1 MVTRQIT
8 LFWPNLRKC
17 LILLIIFGYA
27 AFEWSRGRG
36 FEKGTSHLRGSQQK
50 NADRGKGPYKPTL
63 LLGFNYV
70 YIQRKTR

>member
-1 MVTRQIT
+1 MSTFSAKPADVVHEW
-8 LFWPNLRKC
+8 FV
-17 LILLIIFGYA
+17 
-27 AFEWSRGRG
+27 WSRGRG
-36 FEKGTSHLRGSQQK
+36 FVKSISHLRGSQQK